1 MPRSKQQITLPS
13 GETLAAETYDEIVRE
28 SRKETIRNTLAIIG
42 AVTVTYVTIGLVNAI
57 RKERDKEPTSTNVE

>member
-1 MPRSKQQITLPS
+1 MSRAKQQITLPS

-42 AVTVTYVTIGLVNAI
+42 AVTVTYVTLGLVNAI
-57 RKERDKEPTSTNVE
+57 RKERDKETISTPVE